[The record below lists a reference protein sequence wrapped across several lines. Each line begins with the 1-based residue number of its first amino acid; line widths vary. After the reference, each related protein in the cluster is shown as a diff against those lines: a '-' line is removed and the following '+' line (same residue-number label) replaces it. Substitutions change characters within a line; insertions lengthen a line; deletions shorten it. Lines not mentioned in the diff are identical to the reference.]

1 MKQLMFSLL
10 LVVLVASFANA
21 QLASATDIS
30 TIEVTLSTG
39 ISLTGGSFL
48 MEELIPGQTYSVY
61 YNTGAGAW
69 EYMDPFQDPTAPLN
83 PSDWTELA
91 VTALPGSNV
100 VITFVS
106 LPSKL
111 VATDGPGAVNLT
123 YPRAWV
129 SDGSIYTSFNPNVPF
144 TYQLTGGITDF
155 TFAPEIVFNVDK
167 SAAGTTY
174 DGVIVANVAYSGF

>member
-10 LVVLVASFANA
+10 LVVLVAGFANA

-30 TIEVTLSTG
+30 TIQVTLASG
-39 ISLTGGSFL
+39 ISLTGGSFAL
-48 MEELIPGQTYSVY
+48 ADLVPGQTYSVY
-61 YNTGAGAW
+61 FNTGSAAW
-69 EYMDPFQDPTAPLN
+69 EYMDPFLDPTTPAA

-111 VATDGPGAVNLT
+111 VATDGPGAINLT

-174 DGVIVANVAYSGF
+174 DGVFVTNVAYSGF